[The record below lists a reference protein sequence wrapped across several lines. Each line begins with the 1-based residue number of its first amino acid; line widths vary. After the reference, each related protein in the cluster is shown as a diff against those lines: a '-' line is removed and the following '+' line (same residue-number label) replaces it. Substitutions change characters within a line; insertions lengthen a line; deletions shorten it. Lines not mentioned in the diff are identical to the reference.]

1 MIAVLNCSPGA
12 ISHESDILGLM
23 TPARSD
29 KVRPG
34 NRRVT
39 GKEQFYTP
47 VELAL
52 KLTTQISPIV
62 GGLQG
67 KLVIE
72 PAGGTGAFVKAA
84 KELGATRVLS
94 YDIEPKSDGVQLG
107 DFLEADLAGIH
118 GAITISNPPFGR
130 NNSLS
135 IPFFNKAAK
144 HSDYI
149 AFIVPRSWR
158 KWSVIN
164 RLDRNFHLINDQD
177 LSIDYVDDL
186 GEMVWQ
192 KSNLRTCFQLWE
204 RRDAERD
211 LIKVQDLGLVSKV
224 SPLDADVAVTVF
236 GYGCGLIRTKFD
248 RVPNSTLMFL
258 KLHDERVLDA
268 LKSADFSRF
277 FRNTAYTEALS
288 LQEIRF
294 LLNEA
299 IFGDPSLV
307 KMKE

>member
-1 MIAVLNCSPGA
+1 MA
-12 ISHESDILGLM
+12 
-23 TPARSD
+23 PAQTD

-47 VELAL
+47 ADLAL
-52 KLTTQISPIV
+52 RLTKQIEPLV
-62 GGLQG
+62 GGLKG

-72 PAGGTGAFVKAA
+72 PAGGTGAFIKAA
-84 KELGATRVLS
+84 KELGATKVLS
-94 YDIEPKSDGVQLG
+94 FDIEPKSDGVQLG
-107 DFLEADLAGIH
+107 DFLESNLEGIN
-118 GAITISNPPFGR
+118 GAISISNPPFGR

-164 RLDRNFHLINDQD
+164 RLDRNFHLIHDQD

-192 KSNLRTCFQLWE
+192 KSNLRTCFQLWQRQDTKRE
-204 RRDAERD
+204 

-224 SPLDADVAVTVF
+224 SPEEADVAITVF
-236 GYGCGLIRTKFD
+236 GYSCGLIRTEFE
-248 RVPNSTLMFL
+248 RVPNSTVMFL
-258 KLHDERVLDA
+258 KIHDERVLEA
-268 LKSADFSRF
+268 LNSVDFSRF

-299 IFGDPSLV
+299 ILGDPSLV

>member
-1 MIAVLNCSPGA
+1 MLNFVSL
-12 ISHESDILGLM
+12 ISRGDILENM

-47 VELAL
+47 PELAHR
-52 KLTTQISPIV
+52 LTAQISPFV
-62 GGLQG
+62 GGLEG

-72 PAGGTGAFVKAA
+72 PAGGTGAFIKAA
-84 KELGATRVLS
+84 KDLGATRVLS
-94 YDIEPKSDGVQLG
+94 FDIEPKSDGVQLG
-107 DFLEADLAGIH
+107 DFLEADLAGIK

-135 IPFFNKAAK
+135 IPFFNKAAQ

-164 RLDRNFHLINDQD
+164 RLNRNFHLIHDQD

-204 RRDAERD
+204 RRDSQRD
-211 LIKVQDLGLVSKV
+211 LIKVQDLGLISKV
-224 SPLDADVAVTVF
+224 TPEEADIAITVF
-236 GYGCGLIRTKFD
+236 GYSCGLIRTEFE

-258 KLHDERVLDA
+258 KLHDERVLNT
-268 LKSADFSRF
+268 LKSVDFSRF

>member
-1 MIAVLNCSPGA
+1 MI
-12 ISHESDILGLM
+12 
-23 TPARSD
+23 PAQTD

-52 KLTTQISPIV
+52 KLTTQISPLV

-72 PAGGTGAFVKAA
+72 PAGGTGAFIKAA
-84 KELGATRVLS
+84 KDLGATRVLS
-94 YDIEPKSDGVQLG
+94 FDIEPKSDGVQLG
-107 DFLEADLAGIH
+107 DFLEADLSEIAG
-118 GAITISNPPFGR
+118 AVTISNPPFGR

-224 SPLDADVAVTVF
+224 SPLEADVAVTVF
-236 GYGCGLIRTKFD
+236 GYGCGLIRTEFD

-258 KLHDERVLDA
+258 KLHDERVLNA
-268 LKSADFSRF
+268 LKSVDFSRF

>member
-1 MIAVLNCSPGA
+1 
-12 ISHESDILGLM
+12 M
-23 TPARSD
+23 TPAQTD

-47 VELAL
+47 DDLAL
-52 KLTTQISPIV
+52 RLTKKIESLV
-62 GGLQG
+62 GGQKG
-67 KLVIE
+67 KLVIV
-72 PAGGTGAFVKAA
+72 PAGGTGACIKAA
-84 KELGATRVLS
+84 KELGATKVLS
-94 YDIEPKSDGVQLG
+94 FDIEPKSDGVQLG
-107 DFLEADLAGIH
+107 DFLESNLEGIN

-158 KWSVIN
+158 KWSVMN
-164 RLDRNFHLINDQD
+164 RLDRNFHLVHDED
-177 LSIDYVDDL
+177 LSIDYVDDQ

-192 KSNLRTCFQLWE
+192 KSNLRTCFQVWQRQDTE
-204 RRDAERD
+204 RE

-224 SPLDADVAVTVF
+224 GPEEADVAVTVF
-236 GYGCGLIRTKFD
+236 GYSCGLIRTEFE

-258 KLHDERVLDA
+258 KIHDERVLGA

-277 FRNTAYTEALS
+277 YRNTAYTEALS

-299 IFGDPSLV
+299 ILGDPSLV

>member
-1 MIAVLNCSPGA
+1 
-12 ISHESDILGLM
+12 M
-23 TPARSD
+23 TPAPSD
-29 KVRPG
+29 KARPG

-47 VELAL
+47 EELAI
-52 KLTTQISPIV
+52 KLTKQLAVLV
-62 GGLQG
+62 GGLEG

-84 KELGATRVLS
+84 KDLGAKKVIS
-94 YDIEPKSDGVQLG
+94 FDIEPKSADIALG
-107 DFLEADLAGIH
+107 DFLEADLSAVT
-118 GAITISNPPFGR
+118 GAITVSNPPFGR

-164 RLDRNFHLINDQD
+164 RLDRDFHLIHDQD
-177 LSIDYVDDL
+177 LSIDYVDET

-192 KSNLRTCFQLWE
+192 KSNLRTCFQVWQRQDKQRE
-204 RRDAERD
+204 
-211 LIKVQDLGLVSKV
+211 LIKVQDMGLISKV
-224 SPLDADVAVTVF
+224 SPKEADVALTVF
-236 GYGCGLIRTKFD
+236 GYSCGLVRTEFEKI
-248 RVPNSTLMFL
+248 PNSTVMFL
-258 KLHDERVLDA
+258 KLHDDRVLAA
-268 LKSADFSRF
+268 LKKVDFSKF
-277 FRNTAYTEALS
+277 YRNTAYTEALS

-294 LLNEA
+294 LINEE
-299 IFGDPSLV
+299 ILGDPSLV
-307 KMKE
+307 KTKE